1 MIHLYIGDG
10 KGKTT
15 AAVGLALRAKG
26 AGKKV
31 CFIQFLKGGC
41 VSSENKLLKKAEIK
55 VIRFAQI
62 HPAFSKKVSVPE
74 LKNKILQDLEKVEEI
89 LKVKRYSVV
98 VLDEILYALRDKFI
112 KEKDILRII
121 KCSPKQTELI
131 LTGILST
138 SKISK
143 LADYISRIKNVKH
156 PYQKGIKSRPG
167 IEL

>member
-1 MIHLYIGDG
+1 MIHLYTGDG

-26 AGKKV
+26 TGKKV
-31 CFIQFLKGGC
+31 CIIQFLKGGC
-41 VSSENKLLKKAEIK
+41 ASSEIKLLKKVGIK

-62 HPAFSKKVSVPE
+62 HPAFSKSVSIPE
-74 LKNKILQDLEKVEEI
+74 LKKKISHDLERVEEI
-89 LKVKRYSVV
+89 LKMKRYNVV
-98 VLDEILYALRDKFI
+98 ILDEILCVLRDKFI

-138 SKISK
+138 PKISK

-156 PYQKGIKSRPG
+156 PYQKGIKARLG
-167 IEL
+167 IEI